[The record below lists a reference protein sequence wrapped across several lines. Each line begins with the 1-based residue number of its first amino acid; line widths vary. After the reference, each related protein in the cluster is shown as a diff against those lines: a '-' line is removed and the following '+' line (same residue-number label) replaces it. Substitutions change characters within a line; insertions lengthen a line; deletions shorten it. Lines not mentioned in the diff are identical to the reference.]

1 MPTLAGKVKL
11 KVPPG
16 TQSGTVL
23 RLRGK
28 GMPHL
33 NRTGRYGDQHV
44 RVNVR
49 IPKAGK
55 KSRPA
60 WEQLRELDGESP
72 SLFER
77 VRDRFG

>member
-1 MPTLAGKVKL
+1 MPY
-11 KVPPG
+11 
-16 TQSGTVL
+16 
-23 RLRGK
+23 
-28 GMPHL
+28 L
-33 NRTGRYGDQHV
+33 NQTGRFGDQHV

>member
-1 MPTLAGKVKL
+1 MRRMKAAMM
-11 KVPPG
+11 KVPAG
-16 TQSGTVL
+16 TQSGTIL
-23 RLRGK
+23 RLKSK
-28 GMPHL
+28 GMPYL
-33 NRTGRYGDQHV
+33 NQTGRFGDQHV